1 MRVRLELDRWP
12 LWLRDVP
19 DSENAILSAGAEE
32 LGAGVRAERYLVGC
46 QLTFATWPL
55 FFDPTYVEMHFFAF
69 RFQSLTEPSTLAE
82 RKTAC
87 GVREKSV
94 NYWVF
99 VGVLD

>member
-1 MRVRLELDRWP
+1 MRVRLELNRRP
-12 LWLRDVP
+12 LRLRDVP
-19 DSENAILSAGAEE
+19 DSKNAVLASGAEE
-32 LGAGVRAERYLVGC
+32 LGAGVRAGRYLVGC
-46 QLTFATWPL
+46 QLTLATWPL

-69 RFQSLTEPSTLAE
+69 RFQSLTKPSTLAE

-94 NYWVF
+94 SYWVF